1 MQEKT
6 DLRLIEAG
14 FPCHQVGAETQ
25 RERGA
30 SSALPPLYYLHVWW
44 ARRPLTPSR
53 AAILASLLPADTDP
67 DWFLR
72 QLGIEKKVVRINGA
86 EWTLAGKILEYMG
99 KAGFGDSIEVSAK
112 VLELL
117 EKENERRA
125 ENREIIVQLK
135 EKDITLSAHPVIQRW
150 EMESEPISEP
160 FPEIGDIL
168 EVEAVAADPAWFK
181 DLMSIAGFHGIR
193 VPNLYGYDRAYS
205 KRSEKTEKRLTVL
218 DPTSGGGSIP
228 FEGLRLGHNVIA
240 NDLNPVASVI
250 LHSTLE
256 YPAKFGSSLAE
267 YIEKWG
273 TTLLNNLDN
282 KLDEFFPRQTEIPS
296 GELRILKDFLK
307 NSEESLSLFKNEATT
322 TYLYCRQVICPSCG
336 GDAPLLNT
344 CWLSKE
350 DGKEWG
356 VKIIPDGNE
365 KGGKVSFET
374 YRVKK
379 GRGPNGEDPNFAT
392 VNGGVGQCIHC
403 KQAIDSNEIKTQAR
417 GESPL
422 GKWKD
427 TLYCVVAVRF
437 QPKLDK
443 NGLPQRFVS
452 GDRKGEI
459 KTEKIR
465 FFRPAN
471 PKDLEALELAE
482 KRLMEE
488 WDRWDEIGLIPT
500 ELFPV
505 GNDMRPVNY
514 GMTRWCDMFT
524 PRQLLGHLYLIEELN
539 RLKPSII
546 EELGSEKGR
555 AVVTY
560 LQFAIDKCLTY
571 NGKQSRWHPG
581 RGVLTNAFER
591 HDFSLKWT
599 PAEMIMTGINSGI
612 SWGLSQVIDAYLG
625 LSSLMP
631 ECKNIDSYLSICNGT
646 AANMSDVE
654 SESVDLVCMDPPYYN
669 NVQYAELSDF
679 FYVWQKRTLHDL
691 YPSLFSRRLTDK
703 QSEAV
708 ANPVRD
714 GNSKASKIAY
724 ETLMAEIFTECRRV
738 MKKDAIMTVMF
749 THKSQDAWEALTRSL
764 IDSGFIITA
773 SVPVESESTVDLH
786 HKNMAAAVSSV
797 FLSCRKRLTTE
808 SEPSLWSGF
817 GGAGVQN
824 QVRQAVAEGLEDF
837 RKLDLNPVDEMVASY
852 GRALQVISSKWPV
865 MDGDEK
871 VSPAKAMDEASRV
884 VARHQIKKITSGR
897 IDVDD
902 LLPESAMALTL
913 FGIYGAA
920 EIPFDDVLN
929 LSKSL
934 NISLETKTGNYSPEG
949 RVMGIAA
956 SDSKKKK
963 ADTELFYAPVVKKG
977 SKLRLLL
984 PEERHAKRLEKPQGE
999 WDMLCG
1005 IIMAY
1010 RAGDIPLVRAY
1021 IKQHAET
1028 REQTMIDLVSVWA
1041 AEVGDPAMEKEAKAI
1056 LFGLK

>member
-1 MQEKT
+1 M
-6 DLRLIEAG
+6 
-14 FPCHQVGAETQ
+14 
-25 RERGA
+25 
-30 SSALPPLYYLHVWW
+30 

-86 EWTLAGKILEYMG
+86 EWTLAGKILEYKE
-99 KAGFGDSIEVSAK
+99 KAGFTDSIEVSAK

-117 EKENERRA
+117 GKENERRSG
-125 ENREIIVQLK
+125 NREVIAQLK
-135 EKDITLSAHPVIQRW
+135 EKDITLATNSVIQRW
-150 EMESEPISEP
+150 EKDSEPIPEP
-160 FPEIGDIL
+160 FPEIGDIIK
-168 EVEAVAADPAWFK
+168 VEAVAADPSHVNDRIAFAK
-181 DLMSIAGFHGIR
+181 SKQAKSILGKEIKWE
-193 VPNLYGYDRAYS
+193 PEDLYGYPRAFS
-205 KRSEKTEKRLTVL
+205 KKPELSESMVVL

-228 FEGLRLGHNVIA
+228 FEALRAGHKVIA

-250 LHSTLE
+250 LHATLD
-256 YPAKFGSSLAE
+256 YPARFGVELAE
-267 YIEKWG
+267 DIQKWG
-273 TTLLNNLDN
+273 ETLLDHVSLKMDKVTPFSYIPDLEKQHLRNHCS
-282 KLDEFFPRQTEIPS
+282 KCPEIIP
-296 GELRILKDFLK
+296 
-307 NSEESLSLFKNEATT
+307 LFDTQEYDYTGM
-322 TYLYCRQVICPSCG
+322 LYCRQVICPSCG

-356 VKIIPDGNE
+356 VKIIPDGSE

-403 KQAIDSNEIKTQAR
+403 KQAIDSDEIKSQAR
-417 GESPL
+417 GESSY

-427 TLYCVVAVRF
+427 VLYCVVAVRF

-482 KRLMEE
+482 KRLIEE
-488 WDRWDEIGLIPT
+488 WDRWDEMGLIPT
-500 ELFPV
+500 ESIPD
-505 GNDMRPVNY
+505 GHKTREPMRV

-539 RLKPSII
+539 RLKPLII

-560 LQFAIDKCLTY
+560 LQFAIDKGVDY
-571 NGKQSRWHPG
+571 NSRQTRWEYT
-581 RGVLTNAFER
+581 RGIVKGAFSR
-591 HDFSLKWT
+591 HDFSLKWSFG
-599 PAEMIMTGINSGI
+599 EMIFTGPNSGAA
-612 SWGLSQVIDAYLG
+612 WGLSQIVDAYTGIAG
-625 LSSLMP
+625 LAKQKGS
-631 ECKNIDSYLSICNGT
+631 ENISERVSIINGT
-646 AANMSDVE
+646 AANMGAVE
-654 SESVDLVCMDPPYYN
+654 NESVDLVCMDPPYYN
-669 NVQYAELSDF
+669 NVQYAELSDY

-714 GNSKASKIAY
+714 GDTKSSKAVY
-724 ETLMAEIFTECRRV
+724 ETMMAEIFTECRRV
-738 MKKDAIMTVMF
+738 MKNDAIITIMF
-749 THKSQDAWEALTRSL
+749 THKSQDAWETLTRAL
-764 IDSGFIITA
+764 IESGFIITA
-773 SVPVESESTVDLH
+773 SVPVESESVHSMHL
-786 HKNMAAAVSSV
+786 KEKAGAVSSV
-797 FLSCRKRLTTE
+797 FLSCRKRLATE
-808 SEPSLWSGF
+808 SEPSLWTGF

-837 RKLDLNPVDEMVASY
+837 RKLNLNPVDEMVASY
-852 GRALQVISSKWPV
+852 GRALQVISKKWPV

-934 NISLETKTGNYSPEG
+934 NISLDTKTGNYSPEG

-1021 IKQHAET
+1021 IKQHSET

-1041 AEVGDPAMEKEAKAI
+1041 AEVGDPLMEKEAKAI